1 MKSKIIN
8 AILLVLALVFVIIG
22 VVVGER
28 DEDTMLVVLGIKEN
42 TISDFSF
49 LIGAILVFAA
59 CIIEVVR
66 RAVNRDRVGIAL
78 IAGAVVFGG
87 AFGLVA
93 NHILNN
99 EGAYSF
105 VKTLESPDG
114 EHTVYYYDAELSGKF
129 TLVRTKGICVL
140 KRVSM
145 FEYEKCNVIPKFDE
159 KEVEWGDDSAKY
171 QFYTL
176 DYSTYGD

>member
-1 MKSKIIN
+1 MQYF
-8 AILLVLALVFVIIG
+8 LFRHLFFVIIG
-22 VVVGER
+22 VV
-28 DEDTMLVVLGIKEN
+28 
-42 TISDFSF
+42 
-49 LIGAILVFAA
+49 
-59 CIIEVVR
+59 C
-66 RAVNRDRVGIAL
+66 RAVNRDRAGIVL
-78 IAGAVVFGG
+78 IAAVVIFGG
-87 AFGLVA
+87 ALGMVC

-145 FEYEKCNVIPKFDE
+145 FEYEKCDVIPKFNE

-171 QFYTL
+171 MLYTL